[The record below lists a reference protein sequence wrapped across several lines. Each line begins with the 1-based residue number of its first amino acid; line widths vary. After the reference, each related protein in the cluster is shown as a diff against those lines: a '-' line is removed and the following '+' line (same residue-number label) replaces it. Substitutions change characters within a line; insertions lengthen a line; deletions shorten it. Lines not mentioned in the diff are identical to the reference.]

1 MEEFI
6 KAAAVQLGIG
16 EDKIKSATGGL
27 LGMIK
32 EHAGEG
38 LASDI
43 MNKLPGASALVN
55 ESGGASGGGSVGG
68 GMLGGLMSSASKMLG
83 GNAGKALGL
92 AAVLKSAGLSLDQ
105 TGSFV
110 NMFADFVKSK
120 LGDDLWN
127 KVAEFIPD
135 LNPAD

>member
-83 GNAGKALGL
+83 GNAGKG
-92 AAVLKSAGLSLDQ
+92 AVGHQ
-105 TGSFV
+105 IPV
-110 NMFADFVKSK
+110 FAVRAFPHIGQKR
-120 LGDDLWN
+120 
-127 KVAEFIPD
+127 VAVM
-135 LNPAD
+135 PADEVHHRG